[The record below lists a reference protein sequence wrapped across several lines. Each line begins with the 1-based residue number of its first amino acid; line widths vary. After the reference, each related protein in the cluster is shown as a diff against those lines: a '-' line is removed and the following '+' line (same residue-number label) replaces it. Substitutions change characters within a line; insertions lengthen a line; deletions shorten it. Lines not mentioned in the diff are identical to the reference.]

1 MKVYNEQELEQY
13 VTNLSYPEHKDNYA
27 VVVAGSSGWSNYRH
41 QADALAMYHALKAQ
55 GFDDDHIILIMEDDI
70 AHHAKNLHP
79 GVMKITS
86 DGDNLYE
93 GVEIDYKM
101 SDLYS
106 ADIDNILTGE
116 KTARTP
122 VVLETTENDN
132 VFVFWSGHGEYKSLI
147 YNEQEFRASE
157 VRSMLETMHEKK
169 RYRKLFFV
177 METCFSGSV
186 AESCEGIPG
195 ILLMT
200 AANESE
206 TSKADMFDNELGV
219 YLSNGFTRA
228 FQDKIIEHP
237 DVTLRDLF
245 YHVVR
250 QTAGSHASLY
260 NYKNY
265 GNIYHEHLDEMVVRG
280 GCTH

>member
-1 MKVYNEQELEQY
+1 MYNEQELEQY
-13 VTNLSYPEHKDNYA
+13 VSTHTYPERKDNYA

-41 QADALAMYHALKAQ
+41 QADVLAMYHALKAQ

-70 AHHAKNLHP
+70 AHHPKNRYP

-86 DGDNLYE
+86 DGENLYE
-93 GVEIDYKM
+93 GVTADYQM
-101 SDLYS
+101 SKLYS
-106 ADIDNILTGE
+106 ADIRNIMTGV

-122 VVLETTENDN
+122 VVLEATENDN

-157 VRSMLETMHEKK
+157 VRSMLDTMYELKK
-169 RYRKLFFV
+169 YRKLFFV

-195 ILLMT
+195 ILMMT
-200 AANESE
+200 AANEGE
-206 TSKADMFDNELGV
+206 TSKADIFDNELGV

-228 FQDKIIEHP
+228 FQGKIFENP
-237 DVTLRDLF
+237 DVVLRDLF

-265 GNIYHEHLDEMVVRG
+265 GNIYYEHLDEMVCRG
-280 GCTH
+280 KK